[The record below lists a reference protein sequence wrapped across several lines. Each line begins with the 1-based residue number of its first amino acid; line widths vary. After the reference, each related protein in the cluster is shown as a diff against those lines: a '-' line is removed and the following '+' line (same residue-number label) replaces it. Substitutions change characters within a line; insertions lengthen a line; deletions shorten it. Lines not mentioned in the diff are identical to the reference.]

1 MNTLVRIGTRRS
13 KLALWQA
20 NHIAELIARHHPS
33 ARVEIREYST
43 RGDANPTAPL
53 PAIGGKGLFTEA
65 LEAALRNGDID
76 CAVHSLK
83 DLPVEDA
90 AGLAI
95 GAIPRRADQRDVLVS
110 RGASSLADLPP
121 GARVGTGSLRRR
133 AQLLALRPDLT
144 VVPIRGN
151 IPTRVGLLDE
161 AERQLD
167 AIVVAAA
174 GLIRLG
180 MDAHI
185 RETFEPAQM
194 LSAAGQGAL
203 AVQCRAEADALAFF
217 APLNDPATTLAVAA
231 ERAFLRGLE
240 AGCSLPVGACASF
253 ESGMLRLQ
261 GRVIAVD
268 GSHQLDPYAEAVVA
282 LNSASLPAAR
292 QLGADLAVRA
302 LEQGAGRLL
311 LDHVFGGSTEDDK

>member
-1 MNTLVRIGTRRS
+1 MMEQTIRIGARRS

-20 NHIAELIARHHPS
+20 NHVAELIAERHPS
-33 ARVEIREYST
+33 ARVEIREFST

-65 LEAALRNGDID
+65 LEAALRSGEID

-95 GAIPRRADQRDVLVS
+95 GAIPQRADHRDALVC
-110 RGASSLADLPP
+110 RGAGSLAELPI

-133 AQLLALRPDLT
+133 AQLLALRPDLV

-151 IPTRVGLLDE
+151 VPTRVALLDD

-167 AIVVAAA
+167 AIVLAAA

-180 MDAHI
+180 MEGQI
-185 RETFEPAQM
+185 REAFEPDQM

-203 AVQCRAEADALAFF
+203 ALQCRADADALGFF
-217 APLNDPATTLAVAA
+217 APLNDAATALEVAA
-231 ERAFLRGLE
+231 ERAFLRELE
-240 AGCSLPVGACASF
+240 GGCSLPVGAFASLQP
-253 ESGMLRLQ
+253 GLLRLQ
-261 GRVIAVD
+261 GRVIAAD
-268 GSHQLDPYAEAVVA
+268 GSRQLDLRAEAPISSNGEGLA
-282 LNSASLPAAR
+282 AAR
-292 QLGADLAVRA
+292 QLGADLAQQA
-302 LEQGAGRLL
+302 LDQGAGSLL
-311 LDHVFGGSTEDDK
+311 PDLTKRSTASNE